1 MDRREKISESLKKA
15 YSGGEHRRIS
25 PFYRTWFPFSTSLF
39 IRRYLES
46 IHPDDDY
53 VWAIWKEG
61 EEAFVSWWK
70 EEKVKRGI
78 PIPEESVLTA
88 KWGSYQNFC
97 NYFYWLRR
105 LELIEE
111 TRMEP
116 AREVSGK
123 AREGGWKK
131 RHYYKISDLGL
142 ETPSED
148 VKWRNPRRALYPKSW
163 EEHH

>member
-15 YSGGEHRRIS
+15 YSEGEHRRIS

-61 EEAFVSWWK
+61 GEAFVSWWK
-70 EEKVKRGI
+70 EEKAKRGI
-78 PIPEESVLTA
+78 PIPEKSVLTA

-97 NYFYWLRR
+97 NYFYWLRK

-111 TRMEP
+111 TKTEP
-116 AREVSGK
+116 AQVSGE
-123 AREGGWKK
+123 AREGGWKR

-148 VKWRNPRRALYPKSW
+148 VRWRNPRRALYPESW
-163 EEHH
+163 EEYH